1 MILTPVPPHKKSSSF
16 SLKIQTI
23 IKYKVWPNEGKKH
36 NFFIPEMNWSQS
48 YYMVFMFNL
57 FLWRKK
63 KTLNLHKL
71 KNFALLKLDFTSLM
85 IFFIPSMTSLLKTSV
100 IELKYKMINLKT
112 DREISNK
119 PQILKMSM
127 IWFIRNE
134 NVHNK
139 YFTVQ

>member
-1 MILTPVPPHKKSSSF
+1 MILTPVPPHKKSSSL

-36 NFFIPEMNWSQS
+36 NFFYPRNELVSIILYGVHVQS
-48 YYMVFMFNL
+48 ISL
-57 FLWRKK
+57 KKK
-63 KTLNLHKL
+63 KTLNLDKL

-119 PQILKMSM
+119 PQILLK
-127 IWFIRNE
+127 
-134 NVHNK
+134 
-139 YFTVQ
+139 